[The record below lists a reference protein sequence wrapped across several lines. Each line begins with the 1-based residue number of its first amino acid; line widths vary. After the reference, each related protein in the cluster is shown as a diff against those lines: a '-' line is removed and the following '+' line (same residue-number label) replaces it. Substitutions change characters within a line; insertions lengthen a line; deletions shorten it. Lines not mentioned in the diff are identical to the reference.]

1 MTATRPR
8 EAAPTQPQEACVDV
22 RIGVVHTVKEIDIE
36 LPADADRD
44 AVKASIEAALADD
57 DNTLWLTDRHGR
69 EIAVPSAKI
78 AYVELGTPD
87 NERRIGFGTS

>member
-1 MTATRPR
+1 M
-8 EAAPTQPQEACVDV
+8 DV
-22 RIGVVHTVKEIDIE
+22 RSGVVHTVKEIDIE

-44 AVKASIEAALADD
+44 AVKASIETALADD

-87 NERRIGFGTS
+87 TERRIGFGSS

>member
-1 MTATRPR
+1 M
-8 EAAPTQPQEACVDV
+8 DV
-22 RIGVVHTVKEIDIE
+22 RIGVQHTVKEIDVE
-36 LPADADRD
+36 LPEDADRNKIR
-44 AVKASIEAALADD
+44 KAIDAALADESQ
-57 DNTLWLTDRHGR
+57 TLWLTDRHGR

>member
-1 MTATRPR
+1 M
-8 EAAPTQPQEACVDV
+8 DV
-22 RIGVVHTVKEIDIE
+22 RIGVIHTAKEIDIE

-44 AVKASIEAALADD
+44 AIRAAVDTALADD

-69 EIAVPSAKI
+69 EIAVPSARI

-87 NERRIGFGTS
+87 NERRIGFGSS